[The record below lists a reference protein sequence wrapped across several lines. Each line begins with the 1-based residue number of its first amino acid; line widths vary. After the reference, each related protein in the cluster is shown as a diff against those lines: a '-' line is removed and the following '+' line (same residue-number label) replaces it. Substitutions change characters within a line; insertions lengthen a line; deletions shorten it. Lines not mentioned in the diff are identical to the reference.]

1 MSATTDLPDRYKLIF
16 FVPPT
21 DLEACKEAIFAT
33 GAGSFPGGKYTKCC
47 FQTNGTGQFLP
58 SQDANP
64 AIGAVGTLERC
75 EEVKA
80 EIMCLGREVMS
91 DAVQALI
98 KAHPYEEV
106 AYEVY
111 RMENVRPQN
120 VLPTRSVILLNSTST
135 SIHLQSPSTMAS
147 KLFPVSRA
155 SRLLRQTPFT
165 PFRSFSAAPQRRS
178 DSLSVHR
185 NTPTNNPSI
194 PFKFTEQNLTLVDE
208 ILNRYPPQYKKAA
221 VMPLLD
227 LGQRQHGFT
236 SISVMNEV
244 ARMLEM
250 PPMRVY
256 EVATFYTMYNRE
268 PVGKYFVQICTTTP
282 CQLGGCGS
290 DAIVKAIN
298 EHLGITPGH
307 TTEDGLFTYIEVE
320 CLGACVNAPMVQ
332 INDDYYEDL
341 TPESIK
347 TLLTALKESATATGS
362 AATKVPAPGPLS
374 GRDTCENSA
383 GLTNLTEVVWNPET
397 MMRKDGALDAQ
408 PQQ

>member
-1 MSATTDLPDRYKLIF
+1 
-16 FVPPT
+16 
-21 DLEACKEAIFAT
+21 
-33 GAGSFPGGKYTKCC
+33 
-47 FQTNGTGQFLP
+47 
-58 SQDANP
+58 
-64 AIGAVGTLERC
+64 
-75 EEVKA
+75 
-80 EIMCLGREVMS
+80 
-91 DAVQALI
+91 
-98 KAHPYEEV
+98 
-106 AYEVY
+106 
-111 RMENVRPQN
+111 
-120 VLPTRSVILLNSTST
+120 
-135 SIHLQSPSTMAS
+135 MAS
-147 KLFPVSRA
+147 KLSSVTRA
-155 SRLLRQTPFT
+155 SRVLRQLPISQYR
-165 PFRSFSAAPQRRS
+165 PFSAAPQRLS
-178 DSLSVHR
+178 DSLAVHR
-185 NTPTNNPSI
+185 NKPSNNPTL
-194 PFKFTEQNLTLVDE
+194 PFKFTEQNLTLADE
-208 ILNRYPPQYKKAA
+208 ILKRYPPQYQKAA

-227 LGQRQHGFT
+227 LGQRQHGYT

-290 DAIVKAIN
+290 DSIVKAIN

-347 TLLTALKESATATGS
+347 TLLTALKDSASATGTG
-362 AATKVPAPGPLS
+362 AATKVPAPGPLG

-383 GLTNLTEVVWNPET
+383 GLTNLKDVPEWNPEI
-397 MMRKDGALDAQ
+397 MMRKDGALDEK